1 MIKIGMSLVGV
12 LFALQTLLAQESA
25 QELFKTCAGCHGE
38 KGEKNALGYSDKIQ
52 GWAPEK
58 VKKALYGYREGT
70 YGGLMTGVMKK
81 QAENL
86 TEEEIEQ
93 LANYIPTLGKKVER
107 DGAAL
112 YKRCAGCHGMRGE
125 NVALGGSKVI
135 QKCSK
140 EDLVKKLKGYR
151 DGAFSGLR
159 VPIMEEQVADLS
171 DRDIEVLASYIN
183 GFQKTQQCES
193 AASTLARGKDIFQ
206 ICAGCHGQNGEKN
219 ALSYS
224 AKIQGWD
231 KERVIKAIHGYK
243 NGTYGGL
250 MASVMQKEVSRL
262 REEDIQSVAAYI
274 STLGKAVEQDGVTL
288 FKRCATCHGVKGELV
303 ALGGSKVIQGW
314 DANKTYQKLKAY
326 QDGNITGLMAPIME
340 EEVKNLSDRDLHVLS
355 KYVEGLK

>member
-1 MIKIGMSLVGV
+1 MDKIGLGVVGFLLVV
-12 LFALQTLLAQESA
+12 QTLFAQETA

-52 GWAPEK
+52 GWEPEK

-86 TEEEIEQ
+86 TEEEIEI
-93 LANYIPTLGKKVER
+93 LAKYIPTLGQKVER

-112 YKRCAGCHGMRGE
+112 YKRCAGCHGMKGE
-125 NVALGGSKVI
+125 NIALGGSKVI

-140 EDLVKKLKGYR
+140 EDLMKKLKGYR

-171 DRDIEVLASYIN
+171 DRDIEVLASYIT
-183 GFQKTQQCES
+183 GFKKVKTCES
-193 AASTLARGKDIFQ
+193 TALSITRGKDIFQ

-262 REEDIQSVAAYI
+262 KEEDIQNVAAYI
-274 STLGKAVEQDGVTL
+274 STLGKAVQQDGVTL

-314 DANKTYQKLKAY
+314 DADKVYKRLKEY

-340 EEVKNLSDRDLHVLS
+340 EEVKKLSDKDMKIVS
-355 KYVEGLK
+355 KYIESLK

>member
-1 MIKIGMSLVGV
+1 MKKIGIFFLGC
-12 LFALQTLLAQESA
+12 LFSFQTTFAAESA

-38 KGEKNALGYSDKIQ
+38 KGEKNALGYSDKIE
-52 GWAPEK
+52 GWKPEQ

-70 YGGLMTGVMKK
+70 YGGLMTAVMKK

-86 TEEEIEQ
+86 TKEEIEI
-93 LANYIPTLGKKVER
+93 LAAYIPTLGKRVER

-112 YKRCAGCHGMRGE
+112 YKRCAGCHGMQGE

-140 EDLVKKLKGYR
+140 KDLIKKLKGYR

-171 DRDIEVLASYIN
+171 DKDIEILATYIT
-183 GFQKTQQCES
+183 GFKKSKQCES
-193 AASTLARGKDIFQ
+193 AASNLARGKDIFQ
-206 ICAGCHGQNGEKN
+206 ICAGCHGEKGEKN

-231 KERVIKAIHGYK
+231 KERVIKAIQGYQK
-243 NGTYGGL
+243 GTYGGL
-250 MASVMQKEVSRL
+250 MGSVMQKEVSKL
-262 REEDIQSVAAYI
+262 KEEDIQNVAAYI
-274 STLGKAVEQDGVTL
+274 STLGKEVQQDGVTL
-288 FKRCATCHGVKGELV
+288 FKRCATCHGVRAENV

-314 DANKTYQKLKAY
+314 DANKTYATLKAY

-340 EEVKNLSDRDLHVLS
+340 EEVKNLSDKDLKVLS
-355 KYVEGLK
+355 EYVETLK